1 MSNTMDLASLI
12 EGSNELPWLRD
23 AACRKL
29 DLDRLDLFFVDAGRT
44 LSKEGKAICGRC
56 PARSACLSYA
66 YHHEITGGYFGGLS
80 PAKRR
85 ELTLDEALETI
96 A

>member
-23 AACRKL
+23 AACREL
-29 DLDRLDLFFVDAGRT
+29 DLNRLDLFFVDAGRT

-56 PARSACLSYA
+56 PVRSECLSYA
-66 YHHEITGGYFGGLS
+66 YHHDISGGYFGGLS
-80 PAKRR
+80 PTKRR
-85 ELTLDEALETI
+85 ELTLDEALATI

>member
-12 EGSNELPWLRD
+12 EGSNELPWLRE
-23 AACRKL
+23 AACREL
-29 DLDRLDLFFVDAGRT
+29 ELDRLDLFFVDAGRT

-56 PARSACLSYA
+56 TVRSACLSYA
-66 YHHEITGGYFGGLS
+66 YHHEISGGYFGGLS

-85 ELTLDEALETI
+85 ELTLDEALESI